1 MNCLFQDNR
10 SWLVF
15 FSPPR
20 CRFTYPH
27 TGVTADVAQLPPTCC
42 FPLLQLHTCSC
53 RSGRFR
59 SQGPPAG
66 DKKEPPISPAA
77 SGRLLCWGT
86 RHRRPCEALLCPHE
100 RIKECVRLSLLCVGR
115 GLVRQDGIH
124 FTARRWTSFVSLN
137 PQICRSC
144 SGMASLMEAKLAA
157 AKQHGGIVEKER
169 FTVNVFCNTY
179 ETYIDQDFSL
189 HHILTMNQHFV
200 REECKCS

>member
-42 FPLLQLHTCSC
+42 FSVLQLHTCSC

-66 DKKEPPISPAA
+66 DKNEPPISPAA
-77 SGRLLCWGT
+77 SGRLLCWGA

-100 RIKECVRLSLLCVGR
+100 RIKECAPQFALRWKR
-115 GLVRQDGIH
+115 PRQTGWDPLHSTTLDLICLPQSTNMQKLQWNGFINGSKTGSSK
-124 FTARRWTSFVSLN
+124 TARWN
-137 PQICRSC
+137 C
-144 SGMASLMEAKLAA
+144 
-157 AKQHGGIVEKER
+157 
-169 FTVNVFCNTY
+169 
-179 ETYIDQDFSL
+179 
-189 HHILTMNQHFV
+189 
-200 REECKCS
+200 